1 MNSIRQNNCTL
12 TSNFSKLYQWC
23 DNSLRSFFMIFALNI
38 MCQSILCVCEDATG
52 NLPNVP
58 RDIKILVLII
68 CSDNLPVYPEL
79 QKIWRSYMHYDR
91 NHVEAYFI
99 KADPK
104 LDVEYKVDNDVIWS
118 KTDECLRPCITNKTL
133 LSLEAMATRFS
144 DFDYVLR
151 TNLSSFYVFPRLLN
165 FLRNCPKTNF
175 YCAHC
180 NVWSWLT
187 FGSGSGYLLS
197 MDMAELLLK
206 NKNFFINNNS
216 DYDDVVVGIFFRDR
230 GIKLTCS
237 KRVDFLSYSDWHSN
251 SKFLADERVFQ
262 YRIKNE
268 PQNRLQDDVYMHSQL
283 LKYFY
288 GAGKHNSQS

>member
-104 LDVEYKVDNDVIWS
+104 LDVEYKIDNDVIWS
-118 KTDECLRPCITNKTL
+118 KTDECLIPCITNKTL
-133 LSLEAMATRFS
+133 LSLEAMSSRFS

-165 FLRNCPKTNF
+165 FLRTVLRLIFIAPIVMSGLGSHLVLEADIF
-175 YCAHC
+175 YL
-180 NVWSWLT
+180 WIWLNYSLRT
-187 FGSGSGYLLS
+187 R
-197 MDMAELLLK
+197 
-206 NKNFFINNNS
+206 I
-216 DYDDVVVGIFFRDR
+216 
-230 GIKLTCS
+230 
-237 KRVDFLSYSDWHSN
+237 FLSTTIVIMTMWSSAF
-251 SKFLADERVFQ
+251 FLGTVE
-262 YRIKNE
+262 
-268 PQNRLQDDVYMHSQL
+268 
-283 LKYFY
+283 
-288 GAGKHNSQS
+288 